1 MIACKRTMKIES
13 GIKVGSMTGAGGMGM
28 QDRVQEQEERL
39 RFLGIDAATCATLA
53 GVRADIAKLLPGI
66 IEAFYSDLRAWPNMS
81 RMFRDD
87 AAMTHAKQKQLK
99 HWLNL
104 FSGDF
109 GPSYFNSVRAIGRV
123 HSALGLEPQWYLGG
137 YALTLSRLYAALLNN
152 QPRGWFLFPWRQRAT
167 TAHLAEVMRAVNLA
181 VMLDMDLVI
190 STYLE
195 ENAERHNRRLLEIA
209 GELDAHVRSMVD
221 GVAAAA
227 ERLDTNAQAMK
238 RTADETNDRASAAG
252 DAAGQATDNVNHVAA
267 ASEQL
272 NGAIHEITAQVV
284 QSTQVAHAAVDEVGT
299 VDSSMHE
306 LAEAAA
312 RINQVVDLIN
322 EIASQTNLLALNA
335 TIEAARAGEAGKGF
349 AVVAGEVKQLAQQT
363 ARATED
369 IVRQVGEMQNRMS
382 SAMDAITAIEHTIR
396 DMDHIAGTIAAAV
409 EQQGAATEEITR
421 NVRHAASATATVASN
436 VTGVTAASA
445 MVGETADQLTSA
457 STELS
462 RQAESLR
469 SGVRRVIESL
479 TRAA

>member
-1 MIACKRTMKIES
+1 
-13 GIKVGSMTGAGGMGM
+13 M
-28 QDRVQEQEERL
+28 QDQGQERAERL
-39 RFLGIDAATCATLA
+39 RFLGIDTATCGILA
-53 GVRADIAKLLPGI
+53 GVKADIAKVLPGI
-66 IEAFYSDLRAWPNMS
+66 IDAFYADLRAWPTMS

-87 AAMTHAKQKQLK
+87 SAMNHAKQKQLK

-109 GPSYFNSVRAIGRV
+109 GPSYFDSVRAIGRV
-123 HSALGLEPQWYLGG
+123 HSTLGLEPRWYLGG

-152 QPRGWFLFPWRQRAT
+152 HSPRGWFPFFRRQNAT
-167 TAHLAEVMRAVNLA
+167 AAHLAEVMRAVNLA

-195 ENAERHNRRLLEIA
+195 ENAERHNRRLQEIA

-227 ERLDTNAQAMK
+227 ARLDSNARAMK
-238 RTADETNDRASAAG
+238 HTADETSNRAALAG
-252 DAAGQATDNVNHVAA
+252 DAVGQASDNVNHVAT

-272 NGAIHEITAQVV
+272 NGAIHEISAQVV
-284 QSTQVAHAAVDEVGT
+284 QSTQVARAAVDEVGT
-299 VDSSMHE
+299 VDSSMQE
-306 LAEAAA
+306 LADAAT

-369 IVRQVGEMQNRMS
+369 IVRQVGEMQNRMA
-382 SAMDAITAIEHTIR
+382 SAMDAINAIEHTIR

-409 EQQGAATEEITR
+409 EQQGAATQEITR

-436 VTGVTAASA
+436 VTGVTTASRI
-445 MVGETADQLTSA
+445 VGQTADELTSS

-462 RQAESLR
+462 RQAEALR
-469 SGVRRVIESL
+469 SGVQRLIHQL
-479 TRAA
+479 TKSA